1 MWNWWINSDLRGKL
15 LFWGAFGIA
24 TNGIMAVFG
33 YWMPKMCFV
42 AIGFLLIGFC
52 MRREDSTDI

>member
-1 MWNWWINSDLRGKL
+1 MRGKL

-24 TNGIMAVFG
+24 INGIMAVFG